1 MTEGLLYVDSSGLVK
16 LVVAEPETP
25 ALMAMLSQH
34 PNLVSSAVAAVE
46 VIRAARRA
54 STSQAVVARA
64 REVVRAVHLLAVDA
78 RVLDHAAELEPPGL
92 RTLDAIHLASALSVR
107 DDLEAM
113 VVYDERLA
121 AAAEAAGLKVLAPR

>member
-1 MTEGLLYVDSSGLVK
+1 MTEGLLYVDSSALVK

-25 ALMAMLSQH
+25 ALMARLSQQ

-46 VIRAARRA
+46 VIRAARRV

-78 RVLDHAAELEPPGL
+78 RALDHAAELEPRGL
-92 RTLDAIHLASALSVR
+92 RTLDAIHLASALSIR
-107 DDLEAM
+107 DDLEAI

>member
-1 MTEGLLYVDSSGLVK
+1 MTEGLLYVDSSALVK
-16 LVVAEPETP
+16 LVLAEPETP
-25 ALMAMLSQH
+25 ALMETLRQTS
-34 PNLVSSAVAAVE
+34 NLVSSAVAAVE

-78 RVLDHAAELEPPGL
+78 RVLDHAAELEPRGL
-92 RTLDAIHLASALSVR
+92 RTLEAIHLASALSIR